1 MRLSSVLLI
10 TTNPIEC
17 TSLTKAFTGDN
28 IVVHCINEPTDT
40 GVVQS
45 IDQALVNVAD
55 RPSLIILDIDDT
67 NGYRISVLAELKQH
81 PYCQTTPIL
90 VYSQNND
97 SSFVERIYQKGVVS
111 VFKRPTDWTSFAQTI
126 LTYWSRSEVRLP
138 NESEEDYWAQRRGN
152 SQSAGL
158 SYYPRSQSE

>member
-10 TTNPIEC
+10 TTNPNEC
-17 TSLTKAFTGDN
+17 TSLTDAFTGDN
-28 IVVHCINEPTDT
+28 IVVHCVDEPTDA

-45 IDQALVNVAD
+45 MDQFLSTD
-55 RPSLIILDIDDT
+55 TSRPSLIILDIDHT
-67 NGYRISVLAELKQH
+67 SGYRMGLLATFRQH
-81 PYCQTTPIL
+81 LYSQNTPII

-97 SSFVERIYQKGVVS
+97 NSFVERIYQEGVVS
-111 VFKRPTDWTSFAQTI
+111 VFRRPTDWDDFAQTI
-126 LTYWSRSEVRLP
+126 LKYWSRSEVRLP
-138 NESEEDYWAQRRGN
+138 NESEEDYWAQRRGT